1 MIELYKFDS
10 PDIMYENKKGEFSY
24 MTSMKK
30 LEDKLEKKKIRLQK
44 LLTEKD
50 KLEIK
55 IKELRADIEKLQANQ
70 FEQFKKAAKR
80 ENIEIR
86 IDDIPEIL
94 QLIKN
99 LQQGAKIE
107 VLETT
112 NSDTVRANSSFES
125 SSTDDDDENKII
137 QRNGL
142 RTLESLESVAS
153 ITARR

>member
-1 MIELYKFDS
+1 
-10 PDIMYENKKGEFSY
+10 

-44 LLTEKD
+44 LLAEKD

>member
-1 MIELYKFDS
+1 
-10 PDIMYENKKGEFSY
+10 

-44 LLTEKD
+44 LLAEKD

-55 IKELRADIEKLQANQ
+55 IKELKADIEKLQANQ

-86 IDDIPEIL
+86 VDDIPEIL

-107 VLETT
+107 VEET
-112 NSDTVRANSSFES
+112 NVSDTVVDDSSVES
-125 SSTDDDDENKII
+125 SRTDDVDEDKII

-142 RTLESLESVAS
+142 STLDSLESIAS
-153 ITARR
+153 ITTRK

>member
-1 MIELYKFDS
+1 
-10 PDIMYENKKGEFSY
+10 

-55 IKELRADIEKLQANQ
+55 IKELRSDIEKLQANQ

-86 IDDIPEIL
+86 VDDIPEIL

-107 VLETT
+107 IEETT
-112 NSDTVRANSSFES
+112 DSALILDDSSLEPS
-125 SSTDDDDENKII
+125 RTDDVDENKII

-153 ITARR
+153 ITAKK

>member
-1 MIELYKFDS
+1 MV
-10 PDIMYENKKGEFSY
+10 
-24 MTSMKK
+24 SMKK

-44 LLTEKD
+44 LLVEKD

-86 IDDIPEIL
+86 VDDIPEIL

-99 LQQGAKIE
+99 LQQGSKIE
-107 VLETT
+107 IEEIA
-112 NSDTVRANSSFES
+112 DTDNLLVDSAVES
-125 SSTDDDDENKII
+125 SRTDKTDKDIDT
-137 QRNGL
+137 RSNGL
-142 RTLESLESVAS
+142 RTLDSLESIAS
-153 ITARR
+153 ITMKKI

>member
-1 MIELYKFDS
+1 MV
-10 PDIMYENKKGEFSY
+10 
-24 MTSMKK
+24 SMKK

-44 LLTEKD
+44 LLVEKD
-50 KLEIK
+50 KLELK

-86 IDDIPEIL
+86 VDDIPEIL

-99 LQQGAKIE
+99 LQQGVKIE
-107 VLETT
+107 IEEATDT
-112 NSDTVRANSSFES
+112 NTVISDSSFES
-125 SSTDDDDENKII
+125 SRTDDVDEEKII

-142 RTLESLESVAS
+142 RTLDSLESVAS
-153 ITARR
+153 ITERK

>member
-1 MIELYKFDS
+1 M
-10 PDIMYENKKGEFSY
+10 
-24 MTSMKK
+24 
-30 LEDKLEKKKIRLQK
+30 
-44 LLTEKD
+44 
-50 KLEIK
+50 
-55 IKELRADIEKLQANQ
+55 QANQ

-86 IDDIPEIL
+86 VDDIPEIL

-107 VLETT
+107 IEETT
-112 NSDTVRANSSFES
+112 ESDTVVDES
-125 SSTDDDDENKII
+125 SRTNDVDEDKII
-137 QRNGL
+137 PRNGL

>member
-1 MIELYKFDS
+1 
-10 PDIMYENKKGEFSY
+10 

-44 LLTEKD
+44 LLAEKD

-112 NSDTVRANSSFES
+112 HSDTVRANSSFES
-125 SSTDDDDENKII
+125 SSTDEVDENKII

-142 RTLESLESVAS
+142 RTLDSLESLAS
-153 ITARR
+153 IK

>member
-1 MIELYKFDS
+1 
-10 PDIMYENKKGEFSY
+10 

-44 LLTEKD
+44 LLAEKD

-86 IDDIPEIL
+86 VDDIPEIL

-99 LQQGAKIE
+99 LQRGAKIE
-107 VLETT
+107 IEETT
-112 NSDTVRANSSFES
+112 ESDTVVDDSSLES
-125 SSTDDDDENKII
+125 SRTDDVDEDKIS
-137 QRNGL
+137 RSNGL
-142 RTLESLESVAS
+142 RTLESLESITS
-153 ITARR
+153 ITARK

>member
-1 MIELYKFDS
+1 M
-10 PDIMYENKKGEFSY
+10 P
-24 MTSMKK
+24 SMKK
-30 LEDKLEKKKIRLQK
+30 LEDKLEKKKNRLQK
-44 LLTEKD
+44 LLAEKD

-55 IKELRADIEKLQANQ
+55 IKELRTDIEKLQAHQ

-86 IDDIPEIL
+86 VDDIPEIL

-107 VLETT
+107 VEET
-112 NSDTVRANSSFES
+112 NVSDTVVDNSSVES
-125 SSTDDDDENKII
+125 SRTDDVDEDKII

-142 RTLESLESVAS
+142 RTLDSLESIAA
-153 ITARR
+153 ITARK